1 MNTTL
6 NRRTFLRTAA
16 AGAGALAATRAFGAA
31 PAILSTRSPGGQ
43 LRTAVIGCGGRGVGA
58 HVGPAAD
65 ERLVALVDADDS
77 GIAKALKKAGS
88 KTGIRTF
95 NDYRRMFDAL
105 GKDLDAVLIATPNHH
120 HALPALM
127 AMQRGIHV
135 YIEKPMAYSIAEARQ
150 LAATAQRFKVA
161 TQMGNQGHSG
171 ESYRRLCEY
180 IWAGAIG
187 NVTEVH
193 HWSNRSN
200 GGVGPRP
207 APVPAPKGLH
217 WDEWIGPAPYR
228 EYHPDAVKTERGK
241 TKISPLHPH
250 EWHGWH
256 DFGNGSLGNMAC
268 HVMDGAFWALKIEH
282 PTSIEVE
289 EMAGGS
295 DERYPT
301 GTRIRWDVPARGTL
315 PPVKLY
321 WWDGK
326 RTGMQHAGIDKEDTE
341 DSVAK
346 EARNRPPLVAELEK
360 KYARDFGGN
369 GTLYIGDKGI
379 MYTGCYGEGVR
390 IIPEDQHKAF
400 PMPAASIPRIKGSH
414 QGDFF
419 RACKGGPPACA
430 AFDYSARLTEFVL
443 LGCLAIKA
451 GLGKKIEWD
460 GPNMRCTNLPDI
472 NRFLAR
478 ANRKGWETGL
488 T

>member
-1 MNTTL
+1 MNTKHT
-6 NRRTFLRTAA
+6 RRTFLQTAV
-16 AGAGALAATRAFGAA
+16 AGAGALAASRVFGA
-31 PAILSTRSPGGQ
+31 PAIQTTPSPSSQ
-43 LRTAVIGCGGRGVGA
+43 LRVAVIGCGGRGVSA
-58 HVGPAAD
+58 HVGPAAG
-65 ERLVALVDADDS
+65 ERLVALVDADDN
-77 GIAKALKKAGS
+77 GIAKALKKAGAKS
-88 KTGIRTF
+88 GIRTF
-95 NDYRRMFDAL
+95 TDYRRMFDAL
-105 GKDLDAVLIATPNHH
+105 GKDLDAVMIATPNHH

-135 YIEKPMAYSIAEARQ
+135 YVEKPMAYTIAEARL

-171 ESYRRLCEY
+171 EHYRRLCEY

-193 HWSNRSN
+193 HWCNRSN

-207 APVPAPKGLH
+207 APMPAPKGLH
-217 WDEWIGPAPYR
+217 WDEWIGPAPFR
-228 EYHPDAVKTERGK
+228 EYHPDSVKTEKGK
-241 TKISPLHPH
+241 TKINPLHPH
-250 EWHGWH
+250 EWHNWH
-256 DFGNGSLGNMAC
+256 EFGNGSLGNMAC

-301 GTRIRWDVPARGTL
+301 GTRIRWDVPARGAM
-315 PPVKLY
+315 PPVKIY

-326 RTGMQHAGIDKEDTE
+326 RAGMQHAGTDAEDTE

-346 EARNRPPLVAELEK
+346 EARNRPPLVAKLEK
-360 KYARDFGGN
+360 EYGRDFGGN
-369 GTLYIGDKGI
+369 GTFYIGDKGI

-390 IIPEDQHKAF
+390 IIPEEKHKAF
-400 PMPAASIPRIKGSH
+400 PMPAATIPRIKGSH

-419 RACKGGPPACA
+419 RACKGGPAACA
-430 AFDYSARLTEFVL
+430 AFDYSARLTEFAL

-451 GLGKKIEWD
+451 GLGKNLEWD
-460 GPNMRCTNLPDI
+460 GPNMRCTNLPDV

-478 ANRKGWETGL
+478 VNRTGWESGL